1 MRRWEAWA
9 EPADG
14 SPRRQVIVVRGGID
28 DTVATAFERRLRELA
43 GSGPADVVVDLSAT
57 SLVSAA
63 AVRAIARTATGW
75 RAHHRRTR
83 VVISPGSP
91 AGRVVPLVTSLGLIA
106 VHDSRGAALAANGQ
120 AVLRPAQTPRAG
132 TMAELVQAV
141 QQLQRR
147 YSLSDIE
154 TAVGLLRDAATRHR
168 IHAGQLAAAAAG
180 ELLVPATRSAVPDG
194 APPAMPFP
202 VRASPAPKLL
212 TVLDAALKATM
223 NVMGAPAGY
232 AQVATAN
239 ALLLVGGHGLDRE
252 LWRTLGRIGRFDT
265 ACARASLYG
274 TRVVVPDLST
284 DTLLTGTRTR
294 EVLLADRFRFAQSTP
309 VLDHDSLECRAVL
322 STLDRRSG
330 RVVTAAEATELD
342 RIAHSV
348 SRWEA
353 WDDRR
358 RLRAALRDLHD
369 TLAAG

>member
-9 EPADG
+9 EPAAG
-14 SPRRQVIVVRGGID
+14 SPPRQVIVVRGGID
-28 DTVATAFERRLRELA
+28 AAVATAFERRLRELA
-43 GSGPADVVVDLSAT
+43 GAGPADVVVDLSAA
-57 SLVSAA
+57 SLFTAA

-83 VVISPGSP
+83 VVIGPGSP
-91 AGRVVPLVTSLGLIA
+91 ARRVVPLITSLGLIA
-106 VHDSRGAALAANGQ
+106 VHDSRGAALAADGA
-120 AVLRPAQTPRAG
+120 AVLRAAPTTRAG

-168 IHAGQLAAAAAG
+168 IHAGQLAAASG
-180 ELLVPATRSAVPDG
+180 ELLIPATRGVVPDG
-194 APPAMPFP
+194 AAPAMPFP

-223 NVMGAPAGY
+223 NVMAAPAGY

-239 ALLLVGGHGLDRE
+239 ALLLVGAHGLDRE

-294 EVLLADRFRFAQSTP
+294 DVLLADRFRFAQSTP

-342 RIAHSV
+342 HIAHSV